1 MSTVDDAVPAD
12 AGARPLAHEL
22 KGGAPNGSHPHRLAV
37 LVLVIALTAGLLS
50 FLFLRADAVSDRDHH
65 EYERS
70 LRELRQSDA
79 ELNAAV
85 LASRVGLQADFDT
98 IVATVSEVTRT
109 STHLARTPAFLSA
122 EARATLLEQVAELQQ
137 VQQEKA
143 HMVDHFK
150 REISVLRNSM
160 AYLPEAADRFIGAA
174 GSTVME
180 TRPVGL
186 LVRGIMTYSHNASA
200 DLAEEL
206 AGRLNALEHLLPGLD
221 EARQQDLRDVLRHGE
236 VVLVRK
242 PAVDALTQRILA
254 QPTASLAEQ
263 VSLVYASGYEEAARR
278 AHLYRVMLYVFALAL
293 AGYLASAML
302 RLGRTSHDLA
312 RANHDLEERIEA
324 LRRTRDELNLY
335 ATVFTNATEGM
346 TITDAHSRIVAVNP
360 AFTEITGFATHDVV
374 GQRPSVL
381 SSGRQDKSF
390 YHDMWARLTAD
401 GKWQGE
407 IWNRRASG
415 ELFPEWL
422 SITAVRSEEGRPSH
436 YIGIFS
442 DITERKAAEARIE
455 HLANHDALT
464 NLPNR
469 FLLLDRLDQAI
480 LQARRQ
486 QHRAAV
492 LFINLDRFKP
502 INDTLGHELGDD
514 LLLQVARRCMQT
526 VRETDTVARQGGDE
540 FVVVLPDLASV
551 QDATAIAR
559 KLVQV
564 LEVPYRLGEHE
575 LTVTASIGVAL
586 YPDDGATASTLLRHA
601 DAAMYGAKTDGRN
614 CFQFYSAELNT
625 ASLGELL
632 LEHQLRGAL
641 DREELLV
648 YYQPKVLS
656 ADGRL
661 SGAEAL
667 LRWQHPELGLLAPGR
682 FVPAAEESG
691 LIVPIG
697 EWVLR
702 SVCRQLR
709 RWMDEGLQ
717 PVPVAVNLSA
727 QQFSHQD
734 IVGLVR
740 ALLAEYRLPAS
751 LLEFELTETMLM
763 RDVTR
768 TIDILTQLRAMGVVL
783 SIDDFGSGYSS
794 LAYLKLFD
802 VDVLKIDRAF
812 VNDIQDARSEG
823 TIAAAVIALAHSL
836 GRQVVAEGVET
847 EGQREFL
854 VAHDCDMLQGY
865 LFGRPEPV
873 AGFSMRLRQ
882 CGGVVQPPM

>member
-22 KGGAPNGSHPHRLAV
+22 KVGAPNGSHPHRLAV

-206 AGRLNALEHLLPGLD
+206 AVRLNALEHLLPGLD

-390 YHDMWARLTAD
+390 YRDMWARLTSE

-882 CGGVVQPPM
+882 RGGVVQPPM

>member
-1 MSTVDDAVPAD
+1 
-12 AGARPLAHEL
+12 
-22 KGGAPNGSHPHRLAV
+22 
-37 LVLVIALTAGLLS
+37 
-50 FLFLRADAVSDRDHH
+50 
-65 EYERS
+65 
-70 LRELRQSDA
+70 
-79 ELNAAV
+79 
-85 LASRVGLQADFDT
+85 
-98 IVATVSEVTRT
+98 
-109 STHLARTPAFLSA
+109 
-122 EARATLLEQVAELQQ
+122 
-137 VQQEKA
+137 
-143 HMVDHFK
+143 
-150 REISVLRNSM
+150 
-160 AYLPEAADRFIGAA
+160 
-174 GSTVME
+174 
-180 TRPVGL
+180 
-186 LVRGIMTYSHNASA
+186 
-200 DLAEEL
+200 
-206 AGRLNALEHLLPGLD
+206 
-221 EARQQDLRDVLRHGE
+221 
-236 VVLVRK
+236 
-242 PAVDALTQRILA
+242 
-254 QPTASLAEQ
+254 
-263 VSLVYASGYEEAARR
+263 
-278 AHLYRVMLYVFALAL
+278 
-293 AGYLASAML
+293 
-302 RLGRTSHDLA
+302 
-312 RANHDLEERIEA
+312 
-324 LRRTRDELNLY
+324 
-335 ATVFTNATEGM
+335 
-346 TITDAHSRIVAVNP
+346 
-360 AFTEITGFATHDVV
+360 
-374 GQRPSVL
+374 
-381 SSGRQDKSF
+381 
-390 YHDMWARLTAD
+390 
-401 GKWQGE
+401 
-407 IWNRRASG
+407 
-415 ELFPEWL
+415 
-422 SITAVRSEEGRPSH
+422 
-436 YIGIFS
+436 
-442 DITERKAAEARIE
+442 
-455 HLANHDALT
+455 
-464 NLPNR
+464 
-469 FLLLDRLDQAI
+469 
-480 LQARRQ
+480 
-486 QHRAAV
+486 
-492 LFINLDRFKP
+492 
-502 INDTLGHELGDD
+502 
-514 LLLQVARRCMQT
+514 
-526 VRETDTVARQGGDE
+526 
-540 FVVVLPDLASV
+540 
-551 QDATAIAR
+551 
-559 KLVQV
+559 
-564 LEVPYRLGEHE
+564 
-575 LTVTASIGVAL
+575 
-586 YPDDGATASTLLRHA
+586 
-601 DAAMYGAKTDGRN
+601 MYGAKTDGRN

-882 CGGVVQPPM
+882 RGGVVQPPM